1 MAHPYRWFPRSIG
14 GQALLLAGACVIG
27 MLALSA
33 HAVSWSG
40 PGGVAM
46 AAVGGLIVCW
56 GVLRVGLV
64 LRERGVEQRLSSAER
79 DLLASETR
87 LRLAMRSTG
96 IGLWDYRPGE
106 ETVGSNDEVARML
119 GYPPETF
126 TETRAAFVA
135 RLHPDDR
142 DGVRAAFRDYLQ
154 GRRSDYGCVFRMG
167 TRAGDYRWFRSVGQI
182 VERDGEG
189 CPTRVVGTYLD
200 ITDQIESMRRLADL
214 SGRLLAVQE
223 AERGR
228 LARELHDEF
237 GQQLTAIKLNLH
249 ALGRALESEGARERL
264 TDCRSIVE
272 HTLEAVRNR
281 ALDLRPPM
289 LDDLGLYPALDW
301 YCRRQQKRSGTRVSL
316 VAAQDMGRLPE
327 ALETTV
333 FRVVQEAVNNAL
345 RHAAAVQ
352 VTVTVLRQEANMRVE
367 IRDDGKGFETS
378 KALDGSGSF
387 GLNAMKE
394 RVALAGGS
402 VEFLSGAGTGTRIVA
417 TLPVDEAYR

>member
-1 MAHPYRWFPRSIG
+1 MAHSYRWFPCSPG
-14 GQALLLAGACVIG
+14 GQALFLASACVVG
-27 MLALSA
+27 MLPVAA
-33 HAVSWSG
+33 YAVWWSG
-40 PGGVAM
+40 PVGVLIAI
-46 AAVGGLIVCW
+46 VGGLIVCW
-56 GVLRVGLV
+56 GVLRIGLTQ
-64 LRERGVEQRLSSAER
+64 RARSVEQRLSATER

-119 GYPPETF
+119 GYAPETF
-126 TETRAAFVA
+126 TETRGAFVE

-142 DGVRAAFRDYLQ
+142 EGVRAAFRDYLQ
-154 GRRSDYGCVFRMG
+154 GRRPDYSCEFRMR

-182 VERDGEG
+182 VERDAEGE
-189 CPTRVVGTYLD
+189 PRRVVGTYLD
-200 ITDQIESMRRLADL
+200 ITGQIESMRRLADL

-249 ALGRALESEGARERL
+249 ALGRELASDVASERL
-264 TDCRSIVE
+264 ADCRAIVE
-272 HTLEAVRNR
+272 QTLGAIRNR

-289 LDDLGLYPALDW
+289 LDDLGLYAALDW
-301 YCRRQQKRSGTRVSL
+301 YCRRQQERSDTCVTL
-316 VAAQDMGRLPE
+316 LAAQDMGRVSE
-327 ALETTV
+327 VLETTI

-345 RHAAAVQ
+345 RHAAGAQ
-352 VTVTVLRQEANMRVE
+352 VTVTVVRQEANIRVE
-367 IRDDGKGFETS
+367 ICDDGKGFDAS
-378 KALDGSGSF
+378 KALNESGGF

-402 VEFLSGAGTGTRIVA
+402 LEILSGAGEGTRIVSV
-417 TLPVDEAYR
+417 LPVDEAER

>member
-1 MAHPYRWFPRSIG
+1 MVHPYRWFPCSIG
-14 GQALLLAGACVIG
+14 GQALLLAGVCVIG
-27 MLALSA
+27 VLGLSA
-33 HAVSWSG
+33 HAATWSG
-40 PGGVAM
+40 PGGVLIT
-46 AAVGGLIVCW
+46 AVGGLIVCW
-56 GVLRVGLV
+56 AVLRVGLG
-64 LRERGVEQRLSSAER
+64 LRERGTEQRLSAAER
-79 DLLASETR
+79 DLQASETR

-119 GYPPETF
+119 GYAPESF
-126 TETRAAFVA
+126 SETRAAFVE

-142 DGVRAAFRDYLQ
+142 DRVRAAFRDYLQ
-154 GRRSDYGCVFRMG
+154 GRRSDYGCEFRMR

-189 CPTRVVGTYLD
+189 CPRRVVGTYLD
-200 ITDQIESMRRLADL
+200 ITDQVESMRRLADL
-214 SGRLLAVQE
+214 SARLLAVQE

-249 ALGRALESEGARERL
+249 ALGREIESEVARKRL
-264 TDCRSIVE
+264 ADCRSIVE
-272 HTLEAVRNR
+272 HTLDAIRNR

-289 LDDLGLYPALDW
+289 LDDLGLYAALEW
-301 YCRRQQKRSGTRVSL
+301 YCRRQQERSGTRVTL
-316 VAAQDMGRLPE
+316 LAAQDMGRLSE
-327 ALETTV
+327 VLETTV

-345 RHAAAVQ
+345 RHAAAAQ
-352 VTVTVLRQEANMRVE
+352 VTVTVVRQEADMRVE
-367 IRDDGKGFETS
+367 IGDDGKGFDPS
-378 KALDGSGSF
+378 QALDGSGSF

-402 VEFLSGAGTGTRIVA
+402 VEFLSGAGAGTRIVA
-417 TLPVDEAYR
+417 TLPVEEINR

>member
-1 MAHPYRWFPRSIG
+1 MAHSFRWFPCSPG
-14 GQALLLAGACVIG
+14 GQALFLAGACVAG
-27 MLALSA
+27 MLPVAA
-33 HAVSWSG
+33 YAVWWSG
-40 PGGVAM
+40 PLGVLIAT
-46 AAVGGLIVCW
+46 VGGLIVCW
-56 GVLRVGLV
+56 GVLRIGLTQ
-64 LRERGVEQRLSSAER
+64 RERSVEQRLSATER

-119 GYPPETF
+119 GYAPETF
-126 TETRAAFVA
+126 TETRGAFVE

-142 DGVRAAFRDYLQ
+142 EGVRAAFRDYLQ
-154 GRRSDYGCVFRMG
+154 GHRPDYSCEFRMR

-182 VERDGEG
+182 VERDAEG
-189 CPTRVVGTYLD
+189 RPRRVVGTYLD
-200 ITDQIESMRRLADL
+200 ITGQIESMRRLADL

-249 ALGRALESEGARERL
+249 ALGRELASDVASERL
-264 TDCRSIVE
+264 ADCRAIVE
-272 HTLEAVRNR
+272 QTLDAIRNR

-289 LDDLGLYPALDW
+289 LDDLGLYAALDW
-301 YCRRQQKRSGTRVSL
+301 YCRRQQERSGTCVTL
-316 VAAQDMGRLPE
+316 LAAQDMGRVSE
-327 ALETTV
+327 VLETTI

-345 RHAAAVQ
+345 RHAVGAQ
-352 VTVTVLRQEANMRVE
+352 VTVTVVRQEANIRVE
-367 IRDDGKGFETS
+367 ICDDGKGFDAS
-378 KALDGSGSF
+378 KALNESGGF

-402 VEFLSGAGTGTRIVA
+402 LEILSGAGEGTRIVSV
-417 TLPVDEAYR
+417 LPVDEAER